1 MVLST
6 NKYIGIV
13 DISRHNKFIW
23 QPSLGRNRN
32 GGIYFLFLKTFSNQG
47 GQTHK
52 GSSKEVRFMNHR
64 VSNNIKRL

>member
-47 GQTHK
+47 GQHTK
-52 GSSKEVRFMNHR
+52 VLQ
-64 VSNNIKRL
+64 KRLDS